1 MSNEIQAN
9 KMIFKVLTK
18 AVEQYLKFGSKL
30 KERKEFNVNA
40 LLDLQLS
47 ISEIVQGPFVLL

>member
-18 AVEQYLKFGSKL
+18 TVEQYLKFGSKL